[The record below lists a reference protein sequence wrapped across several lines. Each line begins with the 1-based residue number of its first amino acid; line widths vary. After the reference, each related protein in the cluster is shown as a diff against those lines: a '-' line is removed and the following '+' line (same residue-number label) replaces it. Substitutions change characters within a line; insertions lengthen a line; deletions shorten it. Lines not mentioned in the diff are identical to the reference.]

1 MSDFLSFLVSL
12 APAGETLLIVE
23 QKPSGTWPP
32 FLPTKKLK
40 EGRAYYAN
48 TASFILSR
56 MGDKISASAGNAT
69 HCLFMVLDD
78 IGTKSKTPEL
88 PPTWVMETSPDNY
101 QFGYVFNEQPTTG
114 EFAAAIKAIAAAG
127 YTDPGATNPVRNVR
141 LPGSINLKPGRD
153 NFASRLVS
161 FSPERDYTLTQ
172 ICESMGVTPGEVEG
186 TVRPIG
192 LQDDGED
199 EVLAWVAEQGQL
211 LERTNGAGWAG
222 VVCPNA
228 AEHTDGVLMG
238 RYNPVNRAYKCL
250 HAHCLEWDSNR
261 YLAWVAE
268 QGGPKVA
275 HGLRD
280 ELLADIMAGA
290 LARLSPSEMFTDD
303 AARAIRDVEL
313 KELGRIEKA
322 DWYERF
328 AYIQEDDAYFDMH
341 DRRQIG
347 RGTFNALFRHVSC
360 KSIHSGRKCEPS
372 ITYDENRQAKGA
384 HALVGVTYA
393 AGETVLVA
401 RDGLVYGNRWVD
413 ARLQGVPGDVSIWL
427 AHLETLV
434 PERFEREHL
443 LDVMACKMQHPNV
456 KINHAVLLAGGH
468 GAGKDT
474 LLAPWVTAVCGRAHK
489 NKSLVSAKSMES
501 AFNYSAEAEV
511 MVINELRPDDF
522 KDRRALENTLK
533 PIIAAPPEYI
543 TVNRKGLHPYD
554 ALNRVLVV
562 AFSNFRDA
570 IALPPDDRRWFVIW
584 TYAPHMPEADA
595 KALWAWYERG
605 GYEAIAAWLMS
616 RDVSAFNPAAA
627 PPMTEA
633 KSIMSQQS
641 MSSAEAYILDLIV
654 ARSGEFSK
662 GVIGAPLQAL
672 LDRLSGGAPCK
683 LSMQALTHALA
694 EAGWLDLGRI
704 KSRTNDTKKQVYA
717 APGLMDHTKSELRDM
732 LEEPPALMMVRV
744 K

>member
-1 MSDFLSFLVSL
+1 
-12 APAGETLLIVE
+12 
-23 QKPSGTWPP
+23 
-32 FLPTKKLK
+32 
-40 EGRAYYAN
+40 
-48 TASFILSR
+48 
-56 MGDKISASAGNAT
+56 
-69 HCLFMVLDD
+69 
-78 IGTKSKTPEL
+78 
-88 PPTWVMETSPDNY
+88 
-101 QFGYVFNEQPTTG
+101 
-114 EFAAAIKAIAAAG
+114 
-127 YTDPGATNPVRNVR
+127 
-141 LPGSINLKPGRD
+141 
-153 NFASRLVS
+153 
-161 FSPERDYTLTQ
+161 
-172 ICESMGVTPGEVEG
+172 
-186 TVRPIG
+186 
-192 LQDDGED
+192 
-199 EVLAWVAEQGQL
+199 
-211 LERTNGAGWAG
+211 
-222 VVCPNA
+222 
-228 AEHTDGVLMG
+228 
-238 RYNPVNRAYKCL
+238 
-250 HAHCLEWDSNR
+250 
-261 YLAWVAE
+261 
-268 QGGPKVA
+268 
-275 HGLRD
+275 
-280 ELLADIMAGA
+280 
-290 LARLSPSEMFTDD
+290 
-303 AARAIRDVEL
+303 
-313 KELGRIEKA
+313 
-322 DWYERF
+322 
-328 AYIQEDDAYFDMH
+328 
-341 DRRQIG
+341 
-347 RGTFNALFRHVSC
+347 
-360 KSIHSGRKCEPS
+360 
-372 ITYDENRQAKGA
+372 
-384 HALVGVTYA
+384 
-393 AGETVLVA
+393 
-401 RDGLVYGNRWVD
+401 
-413 ARLQGVPGDVSIWL
+413 
-427 AHLETLV
+427 
-434 PERFEREHL
+434 
-443 LDVMACKMQHPNV
+443 
-456 KINHAVLLAGGH
+456 
-468 GAGKDT
+468 
-474 LLAPWVTAVCGRAHK
+474 
-489 NKSLVSAKSMES
+489 MES

-704 KSRTNDTKKQVYA
+704 ASRTNSTKKQVYA